1 MHPVTVSIDVPQSR
15 EDVYEYLDVLANHRQ
30 FTDHMMRNWRLEGPD
45 RGVGGRASVEAV
57 IGGRGEPIEIE
68 VIEAEPP
75 LRSVERN
82 TGAGGRRVA
91 TGTYTLDE
99 SPGGGTRITFEYAWQ
114 QAPLSE
120 RLLAPMVGRVMRR
133 ALDTAMQR
141 LAAQLAEAASVKP
154 AA

>member
-57 IGGRGEPIEIE
+57 IGGRAEPIEIE

-75 LRSVERN
+75 LRTVERN

-120 RLLAPMVGRVMRR
+120 RLLAPLVGRVMRR

-141 LAAQLAEAASVKP
+141 LAAQLAEGASVKP